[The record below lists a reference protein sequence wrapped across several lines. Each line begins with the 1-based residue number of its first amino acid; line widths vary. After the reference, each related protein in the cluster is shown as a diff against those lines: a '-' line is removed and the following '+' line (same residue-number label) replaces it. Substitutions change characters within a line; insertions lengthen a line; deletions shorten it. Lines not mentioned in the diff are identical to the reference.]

1 MQQVCPLMSIA
12 TLEAPKPGALLVG
25 GKPPEPQFVQCVG
38 KACAFFCPLH
48 DEKGQLV
55 GGGCA
60 VALIPQAL
68 ISLQQTIVEATTVPE
83 SNGGNPDTH

>member
-1 MQQVCPLMSIA
+1 MQQVCPLMSTA
-12 TLEAPKPGALLVG
+12 TIELPKPGTILVG

-48 DEKGQLV
+48 DEKGTLV

-68 ISLQQTIVEATTVPE
+68 MALQSTIVEATTAPE
-83 SNGGNPDTH
+83 GDGNSETH